1 MSGADFLAR
10 VRGFFDLTKRSLLLD
25 PMDMKT
31 RSLLPRATALG
42 RIDYFE
48 LKPGAPPTGGSTGS

>member
-10 VRGFFDLTKRSLLLD
+10 VGGFFDLTKRSLLLD
-25 PMDMKT
+25 PMDMET

-42 RIDYFE
+42 RID
-48 LKPGAPPTGGSTGS
+48 